1 MISTFAG
8 YKLFSKRHIPP
19 SSEIHPSPDSLSFQ
33 FAETILRIIWHQ
45 KIKKPLPF
53 ARSPSSTS
61 SKRTIRYYHTI
72 YTFKISRIL
81 GQHQIMCVWGKNKLK
96 ENKENQKGN
105 EKTHFYI
112 KSVLRELLI

>member
-19 SSEIHPSPDSLSFQ
+19 QPRKYHPIPDNLSFQ

-53 ARSPSSTS
+53 ARSPVLRHQPVQ
-61 SKRTIRYYHTI
+61 KGQCDDIIIRYHIHIQDFEDFGSTPDNVCLGKKQI
-72 YTFKISRIL
+72 KKI
-81 GQHQIMCVWGKNKLK
+81 KK
-96 ENKENQKGN
+96 NQKGN
-105 EKTHFYI
+105 G
-112 KSVLRELLI
+112 KSYF